1 MTTSFGMVGGV
12 IGLNGLSTNI
22 TDNMVVYRIE
32 KYREE
37 KHKYG
42 NGETFTYGWFN
53 DFTFYHDSSLT
64 SVWDV
69 YERYKSHDSDG
80 EYRLVKDTIG
90 EVVKEG

>member
-1 MTTSFGMVGGV
+1 MT
-12 IGLNGLSTNI
+12 
-22 TDNMVVYRIE
+22 VYRIE

-53 DFTFYHDSSLT
+53 DFTFHRDSSEVDVL
-64 SVWDV
+64 DV
-69 YERYKSHDSDG
+69 YNGYKSHDPNG

-90 EVVKEG
+90 EVIKVG

>member
-1 MTTSFGMVGGV
+1 M
-12 IGLNGLSTNI
+12 IGLSGLSTNI
-22 TDNMVVYRIE
+22 TDNMIVYRIE

-53 DFTFYHDSSLT
+53 DFTFNHDSSLD
-64 SVWDV
+64 SVLRL
-69 YERYKSHDSDG
+69 YEGYRVNNPDDQ
-80 EYRLVKDTIG
+80 YRLVKDTIG